1 MNCKRA
7 QKYLADYRAG
17 LLDSYLHDLVDRHV
31 SECETCQAYLKKEES
46 ITDFLHSVES
56 PDGAVSEDGSIAGTY
71 LHGVFDQA
79 DACQTLLAWAG
90 LRDVQRMDYAQRCE
104 ADIDRLADAISDN
117 LDLSIF
123 EGMD

>member
-1 MNCKRA
+1 LSTVDQNLEPFAIISDA
-7 QKYLADYRAG
+7 QG
-17 LLDSYLHDLVDRHV
+17 S
-31 SECETCQAYLKKEES
+31 SW
-46 ITDFLHSVES
+46 